1 MYQINHTA
9 KNELLQVQKKITK
22 ELASEKIIQDIYE
35 YIFQAE
41 GKKTR
46 ALISLLASQSK
57 AIKPMRRI
65 ELASII
71 ELLHTAT
78 LVHDD
83 VVDNSNLRRGEQ
95 SVNRV
100 WSNSY
105 SVLIGD
111 FIYSKA
117 FMLMVKVNQPL
128 ILKELADATN
138 DIARGE
144 IIQLSLYKNSFS
156 LELKDLLKV
165 SYLKTG
171 RLFEAAAKS
180 GAMLAHASDIDVKNF
195 GLLGKTLGIAFQIQD
210 DILDYESLHIDTGK
224 TALQDFQ
231 EGKVTFPLFF
241 ALHASTNEEKE
252 FLLRHLGDKKLSKT
266 LKKKVFAIV
275 RAKAPALEAESLLN
289 TYLAKT
295 RKSLEKLSHHTC
307 YQEMLNLII
316 FTSQR
321 RS

>member
-1 MYQINHTA
+1 MYQINHTT
-9 KNELLQVQKKITK
+9 KNELLKVQKKITK

-252 FLLRHLGDKKLSKT
+252 FLLRHLGNKKLSKT

>member
-9 KNELLQVQKKITK
+9 KNELLKVQKKITK

-252 FLLRHLGDKKLSKT
+252 FLLRHLGNKKLSKT

-289 TYLAKT
+289 TYLVKT

-316 FTSQR
+316 FSSQR

>member
-156 LELKDLLKV
+156 LELKDLLRV

-252 FLLRHLGDKKLSKT
+252 FLLRHLGNKKLSKT

>member
-1 MYQINHTA
+1 
-9 KNELLQVQKKITK
+9 
-22 ELASEKIIQDIYE
+22 
-35 YIFQAE
+35 
-41 GKKTR
+41 
-46 ALISLLASQSK
+46 
-57 AIKPMRRI
+57 MRRI

-252 FLLRHLGDKKLSKT
+252 FLLRHLGNKKLSKT

>member
-252 FLLRHLGDKKLSKT
+252 FLLRHLGNKKLSKT

-289 TYLAKT
+289 TYLVKT